1 MSKSGLA
8 AVDEAAATI
17 TQSDH
22 EAAVAAARE
31 EGRNAGYEAGKSEGD
46 KAGFERGHAEGVTAG
61 KAEGEKVG
69 REAGA
74 IAERD
79 RILGIEKIAMPGHEE
94 SVAAFKADG
103 KTTPAEAA
111 MAILAAE
118 KAKGGKMLD
127 ALKVDGLTGAAAAV
141 AAQPATPQKADSAKI
156 LADTTQPIEVRCKAA
171 WDADA
176 SLQAEFGSLSTLVAY
191 ETAKAS
197 GQARI
202 FDPTKRPR
210 T

>member
-17 TQSDH
+17 TKSDH

-31 EGRNAGYEAGKSEGD
+31 EGRKAGLEAGKAEGD
-46 KAGFERGHAEGVTAG
+46 KAGFDRGHAEGVTAG
-61 KAEGEKVG
+61 KAEGERVG

-74 IAERD
+74 TAERE
-79 RILGIEKIAMPGHEE
+79 RILGLEKIAMPGHE
-94 SVAAFKADG
+94 AAIAGFKADG
-103 KTTPAEAA
+103 KTTPEQAA
-111 MAILAAE
+111 VAILEAE
-118 KAKGGKMLD
+118 KAKGGKVLD
-127 ALKVDGLTGAAAAV
+127 ALKVDGEKGAAAAP
-141 AAQPATPQKADSAKI
+141 AAQPPAGQVDSAKI
-156 LADTTQPIEVRCKAA
+156 LADATQPLDDRCKAA

-176 SLQAEFGSLSTLVAY
+176 GLRAEFGSLSTLVAY
-191 ETAKAS
+191 EKAKAA

-202 FDPTKRPR
+202 FDPTRRPR